1 VSGTTAKATLL
12 VVASERHV
20 ERWARDG
27 GMVETR
33 ARLRARLFDL
43 LVDDRVAATAIE
55 TRLALAESLASA
67 TRDRLLAPMAREG
80 GEAWE
85 RTVDAIDAAIGS
97 LRSAGTHEDSLA
109 RIARENRGAAG
120 LRARMLVDAMR
131 SLDAALDA
139 RGLVDPRAVG
149 MRLARVLSSLPE
161 SRVLAAVGAG
171 SVVARFVLDWDGADA
186 AWWRA
191 LDEALVRA
199 GGEGASVELPSF
211 ESSDASAKI
220 DAARENGP
228 LDVLSEDV
236 ARALDAPPTPIA
248 IDAPLGDLRLAGPPA
263 SDVHTRVTLRASSDA
278 EGQARAV
285 VDAVRGA
292 LARGCG
298 IEEVAIGVPR
308 FDEAAIGA
316 IRRAFDEARIPLFDA
331 RGEAPIE
338 SGVVAFAMRALS
350 TGAHGL
356 SRLDVAALARAR
368 YVDARRLEVE
378 PEALADLAYA
388 LERTPGASA
397 EDARA
402 ALAATARASSPDNPA
417 RADARAGLALR
428 LAAIVE
434 PASRTMTRVEH
445 VAAARAIFH
454 GLGIDP
460 LSARAFERALASD
473 APPEGVARAELRAVA
488 RDAHAWEMFHAALTD
503 YETALVRLGIHRAV
517 VAPHVF
523 RHELARTLD
532 ARAGRPGAARAA
544 AVRVAPLV
552 DLAAEEL
559 GLLVVIE
566 AGDGALPSRAE
577 GDSLVYDSLAPALRA
592 IEPAH
597 APSPLAVRAARELT
611 ALALAA
617 SSARA
622 IVLTRRVR
630 DEDGAAIAP
639 SPIVAWLER
648 GGVASSMWR
657 ASPLDGPAVSA
668 REARLRHV
676 ARDDGS
682 SSARRARIERTR
694 EARFEHADAPRDPIL
709 GDLESDDA
717 LPLTIARALTAETG
731 GDDRALAVTS
741 LERFATCSFQG
752 FAQHV
757 LRARRER
764 PLREIPDARESGTL
778 MHRALAVAFKA
789 TAHLWRERPR
799 DAARIRTIA
808 LDECDGVLRTELL
821 ASPLRRLAF
830 ARVRD
835 AVAATLEW
843 SLADESWDFVRAEQ
857 SFGDGRR
864 ASWPALVLDDGDT
877 RLALRG
883 SIDRVDEGH
892 GRAAVRAIDYKSS
905 KRAAESGMRT
915 LGDTAFQVALYARV
929 AADALQAAERAGI
942 YVPAPRPDDVGPKLK
957 KDFDAKWSVLHCAS
971 DENAAI
977 TTIELGALDVVRRVR
992 LGAIAPRPSDDA
1004 ACTMCDSSGAC
1015 RKPRFA
1021 IAREDDDGGA
1031 A

>member
-1 VSGTTAKATLL
+1 VSGTSAKSTLL

-55 TRLALAESLASA
+55 TRLALAESLAAA

-85 RTVDAIDAAIGS
+85 RTVDAIDSAIGS
-97 LRSAGTHEDSLA
+97 LRSAGTREESLA
-109 RIARENRGAAG
+109 RVARENRGAAG
-120 LRARMLVDAMR
+120 LRARMLLDAMR
-131 SLDAALDA
+131 ALDATLDA
-139 RGLVDPRAVG
+139 RGLVDARAVG
-149 MRLARVLSSLPE
+149 ARLARVIASLPE

-171 SVVARFVLDWDGADA
+171 SVIARFVLDWDGADA

-199 GGEGASVELPSF
+199 GGEGARVELPSF
-211 ESSDASAKI
+211 ESSNAKI

-228 LDVLSEDV
+228 LEVLSEDV
-236 ARALDAPPTPIA
+236 ARALDAPPATIA
-248 IDAPLGDLRLAGPPA
+248 IEATLGDLHLAGPPDDHVRA
-263 SDVHTRVTLRASSDA
+263 RVTLRAASDA

-292 LARGCG
+292 LALGSG
-298 IEEVAIGVPR
+298 LEEIAIGVPR

-316 IRRAFDEARIPLFDA
+316 IRRVFDEARIPLFDA

-338 SGVVAFAMRALS
+338 SGVVAFAMRVLS
-350 TGAHGL
+350 IGAHGL

-368 YVDARRLEVE
+368 YVDVRRLEAE
-378 PEALADLAYA
+378 PDALADLAYA
-388 LERTPGASA
+388 LERTPSASGG
-397 EDARA
+397 DALA
-402 ALAATARASSPDNPA
+402 ALAATARASSQGDPA
-417 RADARAGLALR
+417 RAEARATLALR
-428 LAAIVE
+428 IAAIVD
-434 PASRTMTRVEH
+434 PAARSMTRVEH
-445 VAAARAIFH
+445 VTAARAIFAS
-454 GLGIDP
+454 LGIDP
-460 LSARAFERALASD
+460 LAARAFEHALASD

-488 RDAHAWEMFHAALTD
+488 RDAHAWEMFHAALAD
-503 YETALVRLGIHRAV
+503 YEAAVSRLGIQRAV

-552 DLAAEEL
+552 DLAAEPL
-559 GLLVVIE
+559 ALLVVIE

-577 GDSLVYDSLAPALRA
+577 GDSLVHDSLGPALRA
-592 IEPAH
+592 IDPAR
-597 APSPLAVRAARELT
+597 ALLPLAIRSARELT
-611 ALALAA
+611 SLALAA

-622 IVLTRRVR
+622 IVLTRRAR

-648 GGVASSMWR
+648 GGIASSTWR
-657 ASPLDGPAVSA
+657 ASPLDGPAVSV
-668 REARLRHV
+668 REARLRRV
-676 ARDDGS
+676 AREDGS

-717 LPLTIARALTAETG
+717 LGLSIAQALTAETG
-731 GDDRALAVTS
+731 GGERALAVTS
-741 LERFATCSFQG
+741 LERFATCAFQG

-757 LRARRER
+757 LGARRER

-789 TAHLWRERPR
+789 TAPLWRQRPR
-799 DAARIRTIA
+799 DAERIRAIA
-808 LDECDGVLRTELL
+808 LDECDGVLRTESL

-835 AVAATLEW
+835 AVAATIEW

-857 SFGDGRR
+857 TFGDGRR
-864 ASWPALVLDDGDT
+864 ASWSALVLDDGET
-877 RLALRG
+877 RLAVRG

-905 KRAAESGMRT
+905 KRAAESGMRS

-929 AADALQAAERAGI
+929 AADALHAAERAGI
-942 YVPAPRPDDVGPKLK
+942 YLAAPRPDDLGPKLK
-957 KDFDAKWSVLHCAS
+957 KDFDVRWSTLNGTSPGARVT
-971 DENAAI
+971 AI
-977 TTIELGALDVVRRVR
+977 ESRAIDVVGRVR
-992 LGAIAPRPSDDA
+992 LGALAPRPSDDA